1 MLRFLRFAV
10 PGAVFFALGA
20 ALTYSLLVHK
30 PVRPPEP
37 AALVQQ
43 VREVTR
49 LETLDLSVYKKVSF
63 EPDPT
68 PAGSFW
74 GDVFNWVRYSLHPPR
89 GKAIIFA
96 DVHLGFDFSKIDQ
109 SNIRVI
115 GSRIEVQLPPLQ
127 AQVELKPG
135 ETEVIGSN
143 LDSEQTAQLLE
154 LARAAFEREALADSS
169 LRDRARAS
177 AERSLRDL
185 LLSLGFREV
194 RFTDSPQVAGSG

>member
-1 MLRFLRFAV
+1 MIRIARFVL
-10 PGAVFFALGA
+10 PGALFFALGA
-20 ALTYSLLVHK
+20 AATYSLLFHK
-30 PVRPPEP
+30 TAKPPDGP
-37 AALVQQ
+37 ALVEQ

-49 LETLDLSVYKKVSF
+49 LETLDVSVYKKVSF
-63 EPDPT
+63 EPEPA

-74 GDVFNWVRYSLHPPR
+74 SDVLNWARYSLRPPR

-96 DVHLGFDFSKIDQ
+96 DVHLGFQFSKIDQ
-109 SNIRVI
+109 SSLRVA

-154 LARAAFEREALADSS
+154 LARVAFEREALADSR
-169 LRDRARAS
+169 LRDRARVS
-177 AERSLRDL
+177 AERSLRDFL
-185 LLSLGFREV
+185 FSVGFYEV
-194 RFTDSPQVAGSG
+194 RFTDSPRVARSG